1 MGALKGITGLGNISN
16 ISQYNTVKSHLVG
29 WRFRWDWI
37 DLEPTAGNFDFSSM
51 EADIQRVVNDGLY
64 FGFQVSLSP
73 TSVTP
78 SWMFV
83 PPYNVPKVTGSKQTY
98 PYYFST
104 VFEQRKQIMLDA
116 VRTWIAGWDSSW
128 LDLLVYWFIVD
139 GKTGDEGTGIETV
152 SSVTINGVAQPNP
165 QAYVITNDQWNT
177 YKLTESWPQFFSDL
191 QADLPTVLGAVNP
204 SNNAENWAQSVA
216 DFENTGLKLG
226 QVTHNYNNI
235 GELFYANRCNALT
248 ATIPNNFLFGET
260 ENTNDT
266 GWYQTSTRQNTLAL
280 ILSGITHG
288 NVMQNISLKTFTEI
302 ININNPNDWWMF
314 DFANDFLGLR
324 DASESDK
331 AFISLR
337 DCLDGA
343 NLQRFPESTYG
354 NLVTNQAQYNSKYNQ
369 IINSSASQEYK
380 EDQLASLLAI
390 YFNTARGT
398 AIGAAFPNLK
408 FQTLDNAND
417 HDAYNQDG
425 GVYMLGNYK
434 KFINQYDP
442 YNTCVGY
449 ARIGSTSQPHGRWC
463 CGTSTEMYF
472 YFDNGIVNNN
482 SYQVT
487 FKIWYYDEGSRQWS
501 LKYWNGTSKV
511 SAGTV
516 TNTNTNTWIEKTYTI
531 NDFYGGGNINF
542 GNDFSIKSEDGT
554 ITKIEIIRFDRISQN
569 PTGTA
574 GVYLRGNTET
584 TVCDQSNITLYTN
597 GSFAV
602 GKILYTDSGLA
613 TPLTGYDY
621 IVAISNSHIYTVNNA
636 TGEVLTDTGFICNS
650 GTVGTYIL
658 GNDSG
663 TICAGLETDLYTSGS
678 FGVGK
683 TLYLDNELINAV
695 TGYTFVVNTA
705 TNTIYNLNTSTGVVG
720 SATGG
725 TCSGGTSGTYKTD
738 NDSSTVCAAGN
749 STLYTNGA
757 FTIGSFLFTDM
768 SLTMPA
774 TGFSFLVRTS
784 NSNIYS
790 INSGTGEV
798 LALIGKCNAGISQTV
813 ILGNDV
819 STICLGSTT
828 TVYTSGTFGVGV
840 TLYEDVNLITAV
852 SGYDYFVLDTSS
864 VVYNLNNSTGVVG
877 AATATTCNS
886 GTLTVGRFGNDI
898 NTVCQ
903 QSTMDAYTDGRPDV
917 GKIIYT
923 DINLTTPLTGYTLAV
938 RNSNGK
944 IYLIDSST
952 GEILQAVGSCG
963 IGIAIDVLLG
973 NEVPD
978 ICGSTP
984 TTVYAIGNVK
994 TGVFLYTDINITTPV
1009 TGYIYVSANGFI
1021 YNLNPITGMVV
1032 SVSDQVCLTGA
1043 GGTYQLS
1050 NTTNGICE
1058 EPITTLYLVDKFKKG
1073 QILYTDISLTTPIT
1087 GYKFVVDI
1095 LTQSVYSLNDATG
1108 EIGRLEKVSC
1118 SSGEQPTPAPYIY
1131 NIINDTSSFK
1141 RVIRAVMIDARATT
1155 LPKNATGFEIDAI
1168 INEAIASVT
1177 INVLFFKL
1185 ETSEGNLVGYFTLTL
1200 GNHGTT
1206 ATLSSLVLRP
1216 AFQKNI
1222 SIITE
1227 QINNFIQTNEYQNYV
1242 ISAS

>member
-1 MGALKGITGLGNISN
+1 MGALKGITGLGNIGN

-29 WRFRWDWI
+29 WRFRWDWA
-37 DLEPTAGNFDFSSM
+37 DMELTPGHFDFSSM

-64 FGFQVSLSP
+64 FGFQVSISP
-73 TSVTP
+73 VDVSPAWLYT
-78 SWMFV
+78 
-83 PPYNVPKVTGSKQTY
+83 PPYNVPKVTGAKQTY

-104 VFEQRKQIMLDA
+104 VFKQRKQIMLDA
-116 VRTWIAGWDSSW
+116 VRAWVASWDSSW
-128 LDLLVYWFIVD
+128 LDLLAYWFIVD

-152 SSVTINGVAQPNP
+152 SEVTINGVAQSNP
-165 QAYVITNDQWNT
+165 QAYVITNDQWNV

-191 QADLPTVLGAVNP
+191 QADLPTVVGAVNP
-204 SNNAENWAQSVA
+204 SNNAENWADSIA

-288 NVMQNISLKTFTEI
+288 NVMQNISLKTFTEL
-302 ININNPNDWWMF
+302 ININNSDDWWMF
-314 DFANDFLGLR
+314 DLANDFLGLR

-331 AFISLR
+331 AIISLR

-343 NLQRFPESTYG
+343 NLQRFSESIYG
-354 NLVTNQAQYNSKYNQ
+354 NLVTNQAQYNSKYNA
-369 IINSSASQEYK
+369 IINSSASQVYK
-380 EDQLASLLAI
+380 EDQLASLLAV
-390 YFNTARGT
+390 YFNPARGT

-408 FQTLDNAND
+408 FQALDNSND

-463 CGTSTEMYF
+463 CGTSTEMF
-472 YFDNGIVNNN
+472 FNFDNGIVNNN

-487 FKIWYYDEGSRQWS
+487 FKIWYYDEGSRKWS
-501 LKYWNGTSKV
+501 LRYWNGTSKV

-602 GKILYTDSGLA
+602 GKTLYTDSGLTTA
-613 TPLTGYDY
+613 LTGYSY
-621 IVAISNSHIYTVNNA
+621 IVAISNSHIYTVNSA

-650 GTVGTYIL
+650 GTIGTYIL
-658 GNDSG
+658 GNNSG
-663 TICAGLETDLYTSGS
+663 TVCAGSETDLYTSGS

-695 TGYTFVVNTA
+695 TGYDFVVDTA
-705 TNTIYNLNTSTGVVG
+705 TNTIYNLNSSTGVVG
-720 SATGG
+720 SSVGSCTGG
-725 TCSGGTSGTYKTD
+725 TAGSYKTD
-738 NDSSTVCAAGN
+738 NDSSTVCSAAD
-749 STLYTNGA
+749 STLYTD
-757 FTIGSFLFTDM
+757 GSLTVSSILYTDM
-768 SLTMPA
+768 SLTTPA
-774 TGFSFLVRTS
+774 TGFSFVVRNS
-784 NSNIYS
+784 NGNIYS
-790 INSGTGEV
+790 VNSGTGQV
-798 LALIGKCNAGISQTV
+798 TVLIGKCGAGISQTV

-819 STICLGSTT
+819 STICTGGTT
-828 TVYTSGTFGVGV
+828 TVYTSGAFGVGV
-840 TLYEDVNLITAV
+840 TLYQDINLINVVT
-852 SGYDYFVLDTSS
+852 GYDYFVLDTSS

-877 AATATTCNS
+877 VATGTTCNS

-903 QSTMDAYTDGRPDV
+903 QPTMDAYTDGRPDI
-917 GKIIYT
+917 GKTIYT

-944 IYLIDSST
+944 IFLLNSST
-952 GEILQAVGSCG
+952 GEILQQVGSCG
-963 IGIAIDVLLG
+963 IGLPIAVLLG
-973 NEVPD
+973 NVIPD
-978 ICGSTP
+978 ICAAIP
-984 TTVYAIGNVK
+984 QTVYAIGNFK
-994 TGVFLYTDINITTPV
+994 TGVFLYEDANITTPI
-1009 TGYIYVSANGFI
+1009 TGYLFVSANGFI
-1021 YNLNPITGMVV
+1021 YNLDDSTGEVLSATSQICNTGV
-1032 SVSDQVCLTGA
+1032 SGI
-1043 GGTYQLS
+1043 YQLS
-1050 NTTNGICE
+1050 NTLNGICE
-1058 EPITTLYLVDKFKKG
+1058 EPTVTLYLLDKFKKG
-1073 QILYTDISLTTPIT
+1073 EILYSDNSLVTPVTGFQYVVNTIT
-1087 GYKFVVDI
+1087 ENIFEID
-1095 LTQSVYSLNDATG
+1095 SETG
-1108 EIGRLEKVSC
+1108 EIGRIVKQSCVTEKITVN
-1118 SSGEQPTPAPYIY
+1118 PIYLY
-1131 NIINDTSSFK
+1131 NILTDNGSYKNIMRS
-1141 RVIRAVMIDARATT
+1141 VLIDARATT
-1155 LPKNATGFEIDAI
+1155 MPPHATGFEIDAI
-1168 INEAIASVT
+1168 VNKATKAIT
-1177 INVLFFKL
+1177 DTNLFFKL
-1185 ETSEGNLVGYFTLTL
+1185 ETELGNIVGYFTLGLT
-1200 GNHGTT
+1200 NNKKV
-1206 ATLSSLVLRP
+1206 AVISSLVVRP

-1222 SIITE
+1222 KIISE
-1227 QINNFIQTNEYQNYV
+1227 QINNFIQTNEYQNY
-1242 ISAS
+1242 ILSAS